1 MFFVGSYVVGCIIG
15 ATMSFG
21 TVGSLLF
28 VCAIKLV
35 ISVSFLLN
43 RGKARSRF
51 PALATAGDERY
62 ELDTPVVKNS
72 WSD

>member
-1 MFFVGSYVVGCIIG
+1 
-15 ATMSFG
+15 MSFG
-21 TVGSLLF
+21 TVGSLLS

-43 RGKARSRF
+43 RGKSSRF
-51 PALATAGDERY
+51 PAATTAGDERY
-62 ELDTPVVKNS
+62 ELDTPTVKAS

>member
-1 MFFVGSYVVGCIIG
+1 M
-15 ATMSFG
+15 TFG

-43 RGKARSRF
+43 RGRAASRF
-51 PALATAGDERY
+51 PALATAWEEHH
-62 ELDTPVVKNS
+62 ELDTPVVVKAS